1 MHELS
6 VTESILDIAL
16 RHAKK
21 ANAQKITALY
31 LVIGQMAS
39 IVDDS
44 VEFYWDIIAKDTL
57 AEGARLQFRRVPT
70 EFLCLDCGTRFN
82 PPSGMFECPN
92 CRGSHL
98 KIVAGEE
105 FYVEAIDVTK

>member
-16 RHAKK
+16 RHAEK
-21 ANAQKITALY
+21 AHAQKISALY

-44 VEFYWDIIAKDTL
+44 VEFYWDIISKDTI
-57 AEGARLQFRRVPT
+57 AEGARLIFRRIPT
-70 EFLCLDCGTRFN
+70 EFLCLDCENRFK
-82 PPSGMFECPN
+82 PASGITECPTCN
-92 CRGSHL
+92 GIHL
-98 KIVAGEE
+98 KIIAGEE
-105 FYVEAIDVTK
+105 FYVEAIDVN

>member
-16 RHAKK
+16 RHAEK
-21 ANAQKITALY
+21 AHAKNITALY

-44 VEFYWDIIAKDTL
+44 VEFYWNIIAKDTI
-57 AEGARLQFRRVPT
+57 AENAKLVFRRIPT
-70 EFLCLDCGTRFN
+70 EFLCLNCGNRFQ
-82 PPSGMFECPN
+82 PSSGMIECPG
-92 CRGSHL
+92 CGGSHL
-98 KIVAGEE
+98 KILAGEE
-105 FYVEAIDVTK
+105 FYVEAIDVT